1 MSPTFELILQSVLQV
16 YHLIG
21 DKHKGLDRGDSGPWN
36 QTVPTMPERR
46 AYSPGASPK
55 KLARDHAIDAVFN
68 DFGKA
73 SPSSSKVPKRNTTA
87 AQ

>member
-1 MSPTFELILQSVLQV
+1 
-16 YHLIG
+16 
-21 DKHKGLDRGDSGPWN
+21 
-36 QTVPTMPERR
+36 MPERR

-55 KLARDHAIDAVFN
+55 KLARDHAIDAAFN

-73 SPSSSKVPKRNTTA
+73 SPSSSKVSKHNTTA